1 MYSLSKN
8 MECDRIV
15 SERMKRW
22 LRAKNR
28 GVGAPSRLH
37 ILDYILRK
45 IRNKIYKMYKINYM
59 LCIF

>member
-1 MYSLSKN
+1 